1 MAMILSTSAPRQP
14 GPDPLRAV
22 SNIQYQTSLSSSSSH
37 ALTLVD
43 CQLYLSLGSQHPR
56 GGPLSVP
63 PANEIKFIFGASFC
77 VKRARPA
84 SVGVERIVKLRGP

>member
-22 SNIQYQTSLSSSSSH
+22 SNIQYQTSLTSS
-37 ALTLVD
+37 TPR
-43 CQLYLSLGSQHPR
+43 LSIISLPGQPSPEG

>member
-22 SNIQYQTSLSSSSSH
+22 SNIQYQTSLTSS
-37 ALTLVD
+37 TP
-43 CQLYLSLGSQHPR
+43 LSTVNYISPWAASTRG